1 MHADL
6 IAAIKAKRPR
16 VHLVTVTLADYVIRW
31 TDGGAV
37 PWGANVY
44 TAHDTTYG
52 ALDSIGDITDGI
64 DDDASPVSLVI
75 IPPTLAS
82 IGDITAADAQGGRVE
97 IHLGALG
104 TDGLL
109 VSEPYRLHIGE
120 LDQPTLRSGR
130 DRRLEYDIITAD
142 ARALE
147 PNEEQ
152 RQTDSFHQFIWS
164 GERGNE
170 FATDGTKYEYWR
182 ADEPR
187 QAIGAMFGRG
197 KGDLDSKAREFTYR
211 PDAPLAFPFGE
222 CLVSGEIRYRKGY
235 GPTNRWF
242 SVFATAGA
250 SGPIDALIS
259 ASFDDEITTFDGN
272 KRATSGSHVGEMWF
286 SFLPGAQPSA
296 ALTSPTGTNAA
307 GIPCPGWT
315 TAHKLSGRPAFC
327 WTGKENSKESEFRGG
342 VPKPIL
348 RMRGLLGY
356 DPLLDSTYPGGSGSC
371 RLNDPSTWVWL
382 NEGCRIALN
391 WAIGRWEGPNAASP
405 TAYGVPY
412 ESILVGGIGA
422 PLELIDVQSFVDGA
436 IIADANGWTMAGV
449 PYSDEDRVDVLDD
462 MLKASGCY
470 RARKGGLISCVPY
483 GAVKASSLTVVEAD
497 TAAPVSVNLAPSR
510 LSRRNT
516 GIASFSSLENRGE
529 MTAVSAVS
537 NASWVAD
544 DGGRSTTG
552 FDYRFVPAADQ
563 AAQLCY
569 YDIALARE
577 PASRVKFKPYML
589 ALEAGDCLDWSAP
602 EYLLDAVKARVEKR
616 VYSPTTG
623 LVEFSVRAERD
634 AMHAEAL
641 AQTGVAPPPADPPS
655 PPPLVVS
662 PPTGFTSSV
671 IGNSVTL
678 SWANGTQN
686 RAKTV
691 VMMSPTNDFSTAAEV
706 AELGGVE
713 SEAMSY
719 TFQPGAGDWYAWAVS
734 RNASQEDSD
743 PAGSEALTVVGVVD
757 PGTIDASDIVVRPT
771 GTGSIVYTGST
782 NATTGATWGVD
793 VGSRPSNIAALS
805 GSEPILN
812 TTLQTDLTT
821 GSVVPLTF
829 VGRGTGASANS
840 LAEMNAT
847 EGTRFETMETGA
859 TASDN
864 MVVNSTL
871 TAGATGMA
879 GWDTATQALVSGGTL
894 LRVVSDFASGDP
906 GTYHFYNSSGS
917 NKTVGQPHIPV
928 GPYGG
933 VYVSIW
939 LKNPTPASKAWTY
952 IYGLK
957 NVGGVLGFN
966 GGSGNKF
973 FPSVGTGWELLTL
986 FVSPIPTGSAQF
998 AWFIGIPNGCRVG
1011 GIRVS
1016 STEPLST
1023 YGSRAGLNMFFADGT
1038 AGAEADFS
1046 NSRVENNVLN
1056 VQRPRG
1062 ASLGSA
1068 TASLTGALKITLPG
1082 GFSSTMLS
1090 FRVRIFNYAA
1100 GTWTE
1105 YHIAGYTQT
1114 SGNLWINTSASMIG
1128 PRGRALTVRFG
1139 HDGTNPIIWIG
1150 ETTTAWNRIK
1160 AEVLDF
1166 QGGHGS
1172 FTEAQWRSGWAMAMD
1187 ATAATNVASTITAP
1201 RAGDAVLGEG
1211 IYEAAPGSGLAGDG
1225 VVATRAAVRTDVGTA
1240 LTFAGR
1246 GALASL
1252 EAVPWGATYITG
1264 RPANIAALSGS
1275 EGINNASITIGA
1287 NGTLTGAGSGQVN
1300 LASLPGTVGYTQL
1313 ASTAVRLGTNIVRAD
1328 GTTSLTEGL
1337 VLNSGITLSAAGVL
1351 TGGGTSVAVNLGSLA
1366 GQVDAARIATG
1377 AVGST
1382 QIAASAVTA
1391 TQIAT
1396 GAVTATE
1403 LGTGAVT
1410 TAKIAA
1416 SAVTVTQIAD
1426 GAISAAKIATGAVG
1440 ATQIATGGVGYTQ
1453 LASNAVRFGTNVV
1466 KADGSTSVPET
1477 DVLGTFRGTYAG
1489 DTAANAGGLKNGDTY
1504 VDTSV
1509 YPPALKAKV
1518 GGVIS
1523 EVGNTGAR
1531 TGNSGLITITNG
1543 AALSK
1548 KLAVP
1553 LTNLQPR
1560 SFVTVVFGLV
1570 VTPSTTQ
1577 RSGAGPASPSGAWE
1591 LRLKKTADADTVFVL
1606 IRSGTYTTDC
1616 SGTAPYC
1623 TNIIINDS
1631 VPTNETIIE
1640 ADAYY
1645 CKPSDRSIVGGTS
1658 SMEWQLWLSN
1668 TAVANAG
1675 NLVDVT
1681 ATVTVGIERNPS
1693 I

>member
-82 IGDITAADAQGGRVE
+82 IEDITAADAQGGRVE

-152 RQTDSFHQFIWS
+152 RQTDSFHQFVWL

-197 KGDLDSKAREFTYR
+197 NGEIDSKAREFTYR

-272 KRATSGSHVGEMWF
+272 KRATSGSHIGEMWF
-286 SFLPGAQPSA
+286 SFLPGAQPSS
-296 ALTSPTGTNAA
+296 ALTSPTGTNTA

-315 TAHKLSGRPAFC
+315 EAHKLSGRPAFC

-356 DPLLDSTYPGGSGSC
+356 DPLLDGTFPGGTGTC

-391 WAIGRWEGPNAASP
+391 WAIGRWEGPNDASP

-412 ESILVGGIGA
+412 ESVLVGGIGA

-537 NASWVAD
+537 NTSWVTD

-569 YDIALARE
+569 YDLALARE
-577 PASRVKFKPYML
+577 PASRVKFNPYML
-589 ALEAGDCLDWSAP
+589 ALEAGDCLDWNAP

-641 AQTGVAPPPADPPS
+641 AQTGAAPPPADPPS

-743 PAGSEALTVVGVVD
+743 PAGSEALSVVGVVD

-771 GTGSIVYTGST
+771 GTGSIVYTGAADAT
-782 NATTGATWGVD
+782 NDATV
-793 VGSRPSNIAALS
+793 
-805 GSEPILN
+805 
-812 TTLQTDLTT
+812 TTLISNLGDGT
-821 GSVVPLTF
+821 VKPLEIQSQ
-829 VGRGTGASANS
+829 GP
-840 LAEMNAT
+840 LAT
-847 EGTRFETMETGA
+847 
-859 TASDN
+859 
-864 MVVNSTL
+864 STL
-871 TAGATGMA
+871 TEAKVQGRFLGA
-879 GWDTATQALVSGGTL
+879 
-894 LRVVSDFASGDP
+894 
-906 GTYHFYNSSGS
+906 
-917 NKTVGQPHIPV
+917 
-928 GPYGG
+928 
-933 VYVSIW
+933 
-939 LKNPTPASKAWTY
+939 
-952 IYGLK
+952 
-957 NVGGVLGFN
+957 
-966 GGSGNKF
+966 
-973 FPSVGTGWELLTL
+973 
-986 FVSPIPTGSAQF
+986 
-998 AWFIGIPNGCRVG
+998 
-1011 GIRVS
+1011 
-1016 STEPLST
+1016 
-1023 YGSRAGLNMFFADGT
+1023 
-1038 AGAEADFS
+1038 
-1046 NSRVENNVLN
+1046 
-1056 VQRPRG
+1056 
-1062 ASLGSA
+1062 
-1068 TASLTGALKITLPG
+1068 
-1082 GFSSTMLS
+1082 
-1090 FRVRIFNYAA
+1090 
-1100 GTWTE
+1100 
-1105 YHIAGYTQT
+1105 
-1114 SGNLWINTSASMIG
+1114 
-1128 PRGRALTVRFG
+1128 
-1139 HDGTNPIIWIG
+1139 
-1150 ETTTAWNRIK
+1150 
-1160 AEVLDF
+1160 
-1166 QGGHGS
+1166 
-1172 FTEAQWRSGWAMAMD
+1172 
-1187 ATAATNVASTITAP
+1187 
-1201 RAGDAVLGEG
+1201 
-1211 IYEAAPGSGLAGDG
+1211 
-1225 VVATRAAVRTDVGTA
+1225 
-1240 LTFAGR
+1240 
-1246 GALASL
+1246 
-1252 EAVPWGATYITG
+1252 
-1264 RPANIAALSGS
+1264 
-1275 EGINNASITIGA
+1275 
-1287 NGTLTGAGSGQVN
+1287 
-1300 LASLPGTVGYTQL
+1300 
-1313 ASTAVRLGTNIVRAD
+1313 
-1328 GTTSLTEGL
+1328 
-1337 VLNSGITLSAAGVL
+1337 
-1351 TGGGTSVAVNLGSLA
+1351 
-1366 GQVDAARIATG
+1366 
-1377 AVGST
+1377 
-1382 QIAASAVTA
+1382 
-1391 TQIAT
+1391 
-1396 GAVTATE
+1396 
-1403 LGTGAVT
+1403 
-1410 TAKIAA
+1410 
-1416 SAVTVTQIAD
+1416 
-1426 GAISAAKIATGAVG
+1426 
-1440 ATQIATGGVGYTQ
+1440 
-1453 LASNAVRFGTNVV
+1453 
-1466 KADGSTSVPET
+1466 
-1477 DVLGTFRGTYAG
+1477 YAG
-1489 DTAANAGGLKNGDTY
+1489 DTAANSAGLQNGDTY

-1509 YPPALKAKV
+1509 YPPALKAK
-1518 GGVIS
+1518 IS
-1523 EVGNTGAR
+1523 DSIDEVGNTGAR
-1531 TGNSGLITITNG
+1531 TGDSGLFTVTNG

-1548 KLAVP
+1548 KLTVAI
-1553 LTNLQPR
+1553 TALQPK
-1560 SFVTVVFGLV
+1560 SFVTVMFGLHITPT
-1570 VTPSTTQ
+1570 VTK

-1591 LRLKKTADADTVFVL
+1591 LRLKKTADADTVFIPV
-1606 IRSGTYTTDC
+1606 RTGTWSSDC
-1616 SGTAPYC
+1616 SSSAPDC
-1623 TNIIINDS
+1623 TNIIINNA
-1631 VPTNETIIE
+1631 VPANETIVE
-1640 ADAYY
+1640 ADGYY
-1645 CKPSDRSIVGGTS
+1645 SVPSSRSVVGATS
-1658 SMEWQLWLSN
+1658 AMEWQLWLSN
-1668 TAVANAG
+1668 DAAANAG
-1675 NLVDVT
+1675 NFVDVT
-1681 ATVTVGIERNPS
+1681 ATLTVGIERNPQ